1 VTAENI
7 TEVLKLLPSLLWF
20 ALALAAC
27 ILFYRP
33 IRYELLPR
41 IASFKGFGVEV
52 TFVRDA
58 LERAIEHQKVEVSQ
72 GDRSQVLKRAM
83 SAAAVLRGMRVLWVD
98 DHPEYNQ
105 GETELLWSLGVFV
118 RAVRSTAEA
127 TTALAAGR
135 YDAIISDMEREGN
148 PNAGTEMVAKLWE
161 RHLYRWTVIYLGK
174 LATERGTPPLV
185 FGITDRPD
193 HLVHYIIDIAE
204 RERL

>member
-1 VTAENI
+1 VTAENLS
-7 TEVLKLLPSLLWF
+7 EVLKLLPSLLWF
-20 ALALAAC
+20 ALALVVC
-27 ILFYRP
+27 ILFYKP

-41 IASFKGFGVEV
+41 ITSLKAFGVEF
-52 TFVRDA
+52 TFVREA
-58 LERAIEHQKVEVSQ
+58 LERAIADQKVEVSQ

-83 SAAAVLRGMRVLWVD
+83 SAAAVLKGMRVLWVD

-127 TTALAAGR
+127 ITTLAAGR

-148 PNAGTEMVAKLWE
+148 SHAGTDMVAELWK
-161 RHLYRWTVIYLGK
+161 RHLYRWTVIYVGK
-174 LATERGTPPLV
+174 LDPARGTPPLV
-185 FGITDRPD
+185 LGITDRPD
-193 HLVHYIIDIAE
+193 HLVHYVIDIAE